1 MHCAHRTSCCPASN
15 GRRLCVL
22 AAGLVIAMAMIGAPR
37 AARAQGGLDAQ
48 REAELQGVGIHEKL
62 GDQLPLDLAFTDSTG
77 KTVYLGD
84 YFNQSKPVIVNFV
97 YFECPMLCTLALN
110 GTTDVLKQLE
120 FTPGDQFNLVTI
132 SFNHRETADL
142 AAGKK
147 ASYIKELGKPQA
159 AEGWHFLV
167 GEEPAI
173 RQAAG
178 AAGFGF
184 KWVPEQE
191 QYAHESALFVM
202 TPDGRFSQA
211 LKGIAYDA
219 RTLRLALVEASGGK
233 IGSVSEQLLMYC
245 FSYDPHTGKYGPA
258 AMKIMRLGG
267 AMTVTV
273 LVLTILAYRL
283 NEKRRLRKSNRNHAQ
298 PDAA

>member
-1 MHCAHRTSCCPASN
+1 
-15 GRRLCVL
+15 
-22 AAGLVIAMAMIGAPR
+22 
-37 AARAQGGLDAQ
+37 
-48 REAELQGVGIHEKL
+48 
-62 GDQLPLDLAFTDSTG
+62 
-77 KTVYLGD
+77 
-84 YFNQSKPVIVNFV
+84 
-97 YFECPMLCTLALN
+97 MLCTLSLN
-110 GTTDVLKQLE
+110 GTADVLKQLE

-132 SFNHRETADL
+132 SFNHEEGAEL

-147 ASYIKELGKPQA
+147 ASYIKDLGKPEA

-167 GEEPAI
+167 GDKDNIAKATE
-173 RQAAG
+173 
-178 AAGFGF
+178 AAGFAF

-191 QYAHESALFVM
+191 QYAHGAALFVM
-202 TPDGRFSQA
+202 TSDGRFSQA

-219 RTLRLALVEASGGK
+219 KTLRLALVEASGGK
-233 IGSVSEQLLMYC
+233 IGSVSDQLLMYC

-258 AMKIMRLGG
+258 AIKIMRLGG
-267 AMTVTV
+267 AMTVVV

>member
-1 MHCAHRTSCCPASN
+1 MLCAHRTSCCPAYL
-15 GRRLCVL
+15 GAIAAAVVVAL
-22 AAGLVIAMAMIGAPR
+22 ALAGAPR
-37 AARAQGGLDAQ
+37 SAQAQGGLDAQ
-48 REAELQGVGIHEKL
+48 REAELEGVGITERL
-62 GDQLPLDLAFTDSTG
+62 GEPMPLDLTFIDS
-77 KTVYLGD
+77 
-84 YFNQSKPVIVNFV
+84 
-97 YFECPMLCTLALN
+97 A
-110 GTTDVLKQLE
+110 DVLKQLE

-132 SFNHRETADL
+132 SFNHEEGAEL

-147 ASYIKELGKPQA
+147 ASYIKDLGKPEA

-167 GEEPAI
+167 GDKDNIAKATE
-173 RQAAG
+173 
-178 AAGFGF
+178 AAGFAF

-191 QYAHESALFVM
+191 QYAHGAALFVM
-202 TPDGRFSQA
+202 TSDGRFSQA

-219 RTLRLALVEASGGK
+219 KTLRLALVEASGGK
-233 IGSVSEQLLMYC
+233 IGSVSDQLLMYC

-258 AMKIMRLGG
+258 AIKIMRLGG
-267 AMTVTV
+267 AMTVVV